1 MTAIVA
7 AIIISGVFGGIA
19 CGVMIAYIN
28 LIERVQQWSEAF
40 SPPRRWI
47 RRITH
52 FALMIV
58 AILMFL
64 YGYLTYAS
72 VVIPLLRDL
81 SANQAALVSLFIV
94 SNGIVIW
101 PFIMLRRHICRPVRV
116 SKLWEQ

>member
-1 MTAIVA
+1 MTTIVA

-19 CGVMIAYIN
+19 YGIMIGYIN
-28 LIERVQQWSEAF
+28 LIEKVQRWSEAF

-58 AILMFL
+58 AILLFL

-72 VVIPLLRDL
+72 VVISILRDF
-81 SANQAALVSLFIV
+81 SVNYAALVSLFIL
-94 SNGIVIW
+94 SNGIVVW
-101 PFIMLRRHICRPVRV
+101 PFIMFRRRICRPVKV
-116 SKLWEQ
+116 KKLWEQ